1 MEAVGGKNRRREEKA
16 VKTKEM
22 VHVALY
28 ELLHYPKRSAGWRV
42 KRIVR
47 LLTGRVTEPLD
58 KINWPTG
65 LLANAL
71 IAFYKNNLNSEESL
85 LIMRA
90 LKKYFD
96 RWINH
101 RQKLYYIDDILCG
114 MALIEYQQLTGEAR
128 YQEALTNMVQYLYNH
143 ETDKE
148 GSLPYRPA
156 QQNGHIYADGI
167 GMICPFLCKYGMT
180 YNDSNALN
188 LAIKQI
194 NNFTAHG
201 MDDRSG
207 LPYHGYE
214 YNSGT
219 KYGIIGW
226 GRAVGW
232 LMMGM
237 ADSLVYMDKDSEAY
251 VGVKQAFRR
260 LVDKVEAYQLENGL
274 YAWQLSAR
282 EGPVDTSATA
292 MILYAISRG
301 LEHDILIG
309 IHRSRLLRGK
319 EALREMVKDGRLA
332 DCLAE
337 CGGFGIYPQH
347 YGAYPWSLGPA
358 LALFATGRD

>member
-1 MEAVGGKNRRREEKA
+1 M
-16 VKTKEM
+16 KTKEM

-28 ELLHYPKRSAGWRV
+28 DLLHYPKRSAGWHV
-42 KRIVR
+42 KRAVK
-47 LLTGRVTEPLD
+47 LLTGRAAEPLD
-58 KINWPTG
+58 QINWPTG

-71 IAFYKNNLNSEESL
+71 IVFYKNNLNSEESL

-90 LKKYFD
+90 LRKYFD
-96 RWINH
+96 RWINR
-101 RQKLYYIDDILCG
+101 RQKLHYIDDVLCG
-114 MALIEYQQLTGEAR
+114 LALIEYQQLTGEAK
-128 YQEALTNMVQYLYNH
+128 YQEALEKMVQYLYHH

-148 GSLPYRPA
+148 GSLPYRPS

-180 YNDSNALN
+180 YNDPNALN
-188 LAIKQI
+188 LAVKQI
-194 NNFTAHG
+194 LNFTAHG

-214 YNSGT
+214 YLSGI
-219 KYGIIGW
+219 KQGIIGW

-237 ADSLVYMDKDSEAY
+237 ADSLVYMDKESEAY
-251 VGVKQAFRR
+251 IAVKQAFRR
-260 LVDKVEAYQLENGL
+260 LVDKVEAYQQENGL

-282 EGPVDTSATA
+282 EGPADTSATA
-292 MILYAISRG
+292 MILYSIARG
-301 LEHDILIG
+301 LEHNILIG

-319 EALREMVKDGRLA
+319 EALLAMIKDGKL
-332 DCLAE
+332 DGGMAE
-337 CGGFGIYPQH
+337 CGGFGIYPQQ

-358 LALFATGRD
+358 IALFTIGVE